1 MTFDSNSPTL
11 TGSVGTSTQSNS
23 SRTDQRPFEVYHS
36 TAIRDLFA
44 EKEDTELVTE
54 EDCRMAL
61 VFIALLRGGDYSPSG
76 FEGIGKAW
84 DR

>member
-1 MTFDSNSPTL
+1 
-11 TGSVGTSTQSNS
+11 
-23 SRTDQRPFEVYHS
+23 VYHS

-76 FEGIGKAW
+76 FEGIGEF
-84 DR
+84 RNC